1 MKDEISQLQIAERY
15 FLRTIEAL
23 QSDNKRMK
31 ERLRIVENQ
40 TRFNTSALD
49 KVYSLDVIQ
58 NYAKYRKIREDYERN
73 VDGS

>member
-1 MKDEISQLQIAERY
+1 MKDEIAERY

>member
-1 MKDEISQLQIAERY
+1 MI
-15 FLRTIEAL
+15 LRL
-23 QSDNKRMK
+23 GLRHK
-31 ERLRIVENQ
+31 EK